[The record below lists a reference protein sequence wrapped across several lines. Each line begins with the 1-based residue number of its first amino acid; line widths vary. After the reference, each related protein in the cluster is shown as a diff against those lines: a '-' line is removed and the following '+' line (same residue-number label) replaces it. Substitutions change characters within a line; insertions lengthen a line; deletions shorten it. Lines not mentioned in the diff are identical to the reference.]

1 MNETPD
7 TELVRLRK
15 LTFDLAKSAVEAE
28 GHIRGLCD
36 ALALLLEEWERDYR
50 RSFALGQNDRGVIIQ
65 GLAKQVASAI
75 ARYADAHPQ

>member
-1 MNETPD
+1 MEQPETA
-7 TELVRLRK
+7 ELVRLRK
-15 LTFDLAKSAVEAE
+15 LSLDLAKSVIESE

-50 RSFALGQNDRGVIIQ
+50 RSFALGQNNRGVIIQ

-75 ARYADAHPQ
+75 ARYTDAHPQ